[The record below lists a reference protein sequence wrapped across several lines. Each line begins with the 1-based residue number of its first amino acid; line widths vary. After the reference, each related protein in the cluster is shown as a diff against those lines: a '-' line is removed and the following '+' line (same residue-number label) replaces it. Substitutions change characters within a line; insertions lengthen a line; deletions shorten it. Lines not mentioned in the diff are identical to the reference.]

1 MTLKSLIEVMNDEE
15 LKEMMVQTNQK
26 LKALVNEGKGDNG
39 LYTQFLRL
47 NQLLDRIT
55 HCLL

>member
-1 MTLKSLIEVMNDEE
+1 MTLKSLIKVMNDEE
-15 LKEMMVQTNQK
+15 LKEMMVQTNPK

-47 NQLLDRIT
+47 NQLLDRIKS
-55 HCLL
+55 